1 MTKFKKYDEL
11 KLINA
16 NINETIERLM
26 YIKNSLVIYN
36 KNKYLYEIKKIITI
50 IDKLETK
57 PIREFK
63 TEKMNIES
71 LLRLKVIS
79 DEVNKVKDFLFFKE
93 IYAHSQGLDDSERFD
108 DGIRR
113 LKEIKKLFLENS
125 SNIEKIYEKR
135 ECYDIFNNIKNEL
148 SKKDEYIIDK
158 FITQMIEYFE
168 IKDKHTILDLEIL
181 IKSKKYEVI
190 IKSIKYFFDCLNK
203 KLVLPTYLYLSDMNL
218 TKIKSVL
225 KELRDKNIYDYQ
237 SKNFYYKIFTSF
249 YEKREAI
256 DFLLSKIDID
266 LKQSLQYKLD
276 PYNKNIS
283 IKDIDDT
290 NECLLHFK
298 SIINMKSQEIL
309 YYIKHLDE
317 DIINKFINYSSHYNF
332 IIELEKIQKIFLK
345 IYIK

>member
-1 MTKFKKYDEL
+1 M
-11 KLINA
+11 
-16 NINETIERLM
+16 
-26 YIKNSLVIYN
+26 V
-36 KNKYLYEIKKIITI
+36 
-50 IDKLETK
+50 
-57 PIREFK
+57 
-63 TEKMNIES
+63 KMI
-71 LLRLKVIS
+71 
-79 DEVNKVKDFLFFKE
+79 VK
-93 IYAHSQGLDDSERFD
+93 G
-108 DGIRR
+108 
-113 LKEIKKLFLENS
+113 LKEIENLFLENS
-125 SNIEKIYEKR
+125 SNIEKIYDNR
-135 ECYDIFNNIKNEL
+135 ECYDIFKNIKNEL

-225 KELRDKNIYDYQ
+225 
-237 SKNFYYKIFTSF
+237 
-249 YEKREAI
+249 
-256 DFLLSKIDID
+256 SKIDID

-309 YYIKHLDE
+309 DYIKHLDE

-332 IIELEKIQKIFLK
+332 IIELDRKNTKNIFEDIYKIIEDANIKIEIDKEDIFYIVDGEYLTTNLENLINLKNKINIPEKSLEKNENKETKEKDI
-345 IYIK
+345 

>member
-1 MTKFKKYDEL
+1 
-11 KLINA
+11 
-16 NINETIERLM
+16 M

-158 FITQMIEYFE
+158 FIT
-168 IKDKHTILDLEIL
+168 
-181 IKSKKYEVI
+181 
-190 IKSIKYFFDCLNK
+190 
-203 KLVLPTYLYLSDMNL
+203 
-218 TKIKSVL
+218 
-225 KELRDKNIYDYQ
+225 
-237 SKNFYYKIFTSF
+237 
-249 YEKREAI
+249 
-256 DFLLSKIDID
+256 
-266 LKQSLQYKLD
+266 
-276 PYNKNIS
+276 
-283 IKDIDDT
+283 
-290 NECLLHFK
+290 
-298 SIINMKSQEIL
+298 
-309 YYIKHLDE
+309 
-317 DIINKFINYSSHYNF
+317 
-332 IIELEKIQKIFLK
+332 
-345 IYIK
+345 